1 MKPRSAS
8 WLVRLALA
16 SLFAAPLAIG
26 SPRAEAKRRL
36 EPHELFRFSAGAALF
51 APPGVGP
58 QGDIYV
64 GTGDGYLHAL
74 APDGTFRWSYTVK
87 GRIAAPAIEDGKT
100 GRVFVATSEAR
111 LYAFEPDA
119 RLRWVFPLPVAPKS
133 ELALTPQGT
142 LLFVG
147 KDDHL
152 YGVTTSGALVLR
164 LASPA
169 ARSAPAILSDGRV
182 ALILESSIATL
193 KGYGFERAPLP
204 EPLSPSA
211 RLLLT
216 ADRSVFACEDGKSRS
231 ISARPEL
238 AQARDCVTPPVQ
250 GSGFLAVAAASG
262 DVRLVYP
269 TGEPSVVQLGS
280 LPQRPVWDSA
290 RRRLIL
296 STATGTVSVLEVAP

>member
-1 MKPRSAS
+1 VNRFVAKSMVCWA
-8 WLVRLALA
+8 LALA
-16 SLFAAPLAIG
+16 LVAPAATGQAT
-26 SPRAEAKRRL
+26 EVKVRL
-36 EPHELFRFSAGAALF
+36 EPRELFRFSAGAALF

-58 QGDIYV
+58 KGDIYV

-74 APDGTFRWSYTVK
+74 APEGSFRWSYTVK
-87 GRIAAPAIEDGKT
+87 GRIVAPAIEDGNT

-133 ELALTPQGT
+133 ELALTQQGT

-152 YGVTTSGALVLR
+152 YGVSTSGALVLR

-169 ARSAPAILSDGRV
+169 ARSAPAVLSNGKP
-182 ALILESSIATL
+182 ALILADSIATL
-193 KGYGFERAPLP
+193 KGYGFERTPLS
-204 EPLSPSA
+204 EPLALGA

-216 ADRSVFACEDGKSRS
+216 SDRSVFACEDGKSRS
-231 ISARPEL
+231 IAPRPEL
-238 AQARDCVTPPVQ
+238 AQALDCVAPPVPAN
-250 GSGFLAVAAASG
+250 GFLAVAAASG

-269 TGEPSVVQLGS
+269 SGELTVVQLGS
-280 LPQRPVWDSA
+280 LPQRPVWDGA

-296 STATGTVSVLEVAP
+296 STATGKVSVLEVAP